1 MLFPDPEGPTIA
13 VEVPAL
19 ILKFTP
25 YKVLGYVSGAVGY
38 LKCAF
43 SNFIS

>member
-1 MLFPDPEGPTIA
+1 MVLLPEPDGPTIA

-25 YKVLGYVSGAVGY
+25 YNVSGCESGAVGY
-38 LKCAF
+38 LKCTF
-43 SNFIS
+43 SKVI